1 MFSLVDFQVTIAE
14 LLILI
19 MNILGVAVMR
29 LQGTTVSLMR
39 SITKHLDRKQSIP
52 DEEVPMEVDH
62 P

>member
-14 LLILI
+14 LLLLI
-19 MNILGVAVMR
+19 MNTLGVAAVQ
-29 LQGTTVSLMR
+29 LQGTTVFVMR
-39 SITKHLDRKQSIP
+39 SITKHLDRKQSI

>member
-14 LLILI
+14 LLIFI
-19 MNILGVAVMR
+19 MSALGVAVMR

-39 SITKHLDRKQSIP
+39 SITKQLDRKQSIP